1 MASTRKP
8 PVGNNVSSPLNR
20 RSMPPTA
27 PSAARGPARSPT
39 PNSSG
44 PVVGPSNGVARRNTL
59 RDRELSSGNP
69 NRNSTSSPL
78 SARSAA
84 KRPSSNSSDADLES
98 AAILEDLRSRLAQS
112 ESAAEAAAEEYAKQ
126 VKALQLRLDEALG
139 EQNKMEEACHV
150 KDEVIENFEIQIKEL
165 TRAKRDQE
173 NIYEAEVS
181 MRFHSNTVDLI

>member
-27 PSAARGPARSPT
+27 PSTAQGPARSPT
-39 PNSSG
+39 PNSSR

-112 ESAAEAAAEEYAKQ
+112 ESAAEEYAKQ
-126 VKALQLRLDEALG
+126 VKALQLRLEEALG
-139 EQNKMEEACHV
+139 EQMKMEETCHA

-173 NIYEAEVS
+173 NIYEAEVK
-181 MRFHSNTVDLI
+181 MRFHSDTVDLI